1 MTSNTTT
8 SNTSSERPVILIN
21 GVASNFESLW
31 RRGGWVDKLEAAGR
45 TVIGVDLP
53 GHGTSKDAVGR
64 DADDLILDEAAKHG
78 SVDAIGFSVGAWALL
93 LAASE
98 QPTLFDRIAVL
109 GAADMVLTA
118 GLHHEDMQKPLVDGL
133 RSAEEPTDNPM
144 AMVIRTMIADAG
156 NDGEAVAGFL
166 ASPHRF
172 VTADGLS
179 AIKATTL
186 VVVGGADMAG
196 PSDVV
201 LQAIP
206 NATGLTLDG
215 ADHFDIP
222 SSTQAIDAVE
232 TFINADR

>member
-1 MTSNTTT
+1 
-8 SNTSSERPVILIN
+8 LC
-21 GVASNFESLW
+21 L
-31 RRGGWVDKLEAAGR
+31 RRHAN
-45 TVIGVDLP
+45 
-53 GHGTSKDAVGR
+53 
-64 DADDLILDEAAKHG
+64 
-78 SVDAIGFSVGAWALL
+78 
-93 LAASE
+93 LANL
-98 QPTLFDRIAVL
+98 LFDS
-109 GAADMVLTA
+109 GKST
-118 GLHHEDMQKPLVDGL
+118 P
-133 RSAEEPTDNPM
+133 
-144 AMVIRTMIADAG
+144 
-156 NDGEAVAGFL
+156 
-166 ASPHRF
+166 
-172 VTADGLS
+172 S